1 MFPILIIWIHLIAVI
16 FWFGGLLFQW
26 LVLGPVLLGAN
37 PITRDL
43 EVQRKVNQRFKTVRW
58 ISLLTLIVTGVMNLL
73 YEGGSARLE
82 SDWGGILMIK
92 LFLVAVVIGLSLVL
106 DVVMSPGGRRL
117 PSPHLPAS
125 VKWINL
131 GILLLGLL
139 TSLIAVY
146 LARF

>member
-1 MFPILIIWIHLIAVI
+1 MFPILTLWIHLVAVI
-16 FWFGGLLFQW
+16 FWLGGLLFQW
-26 LVLGPVLLGAN
+26 LVLGPVLLGTH
-37 PITRDL
+37 PTTRDL
-43 EVQRKVNQRFKTVRW
+43 EVQRKVNLRFKTVRW
-58 ISLLTLIVTGVMNLL
+58 ISLITLIVTGLMNLL

-92 LFLVAVVIGLSLVL
+92 LFLVAVVIGLSVVL

-117 PSPHLPAS
+117 PSSNLPAS
-125 VKWINL
+125 VGWINS